1 VPSVDT
7 QNAAVLADGSTIHD
21 ISEIARGKSLAVSL
35 DGHSVS
41 GAAVSIS
48 NGSQVVGATVAD
60 DAGSWNFDLPSAR
73 VEKHYDISITGP
85 GSTDTSHTSLYVGS
99 THGDTIT
106 GTSANDIIVSGPG
119 NDMLQGG
126 GGSDVFVFNP
136 RFGKDTIADF
146 TSGDVLAF
154 DKSIVS
160 SAADVFKHASQVG
173 ADTLIALGTDAVVL
187 KNVQVANLHNE
198 NFHFI

>member
-1 VPSVDT
+1 M
-7 QNAAVLADGSTIHD
+7 
-21 ISEIARGKSLAVSL
+21 
-35 DGHSVS
+35 
-41 GAAVSIS
+41 
-48 NGSQVVGATVAD
+48 
-60 DAGSWNFDLPSAR
+60 PSAR

-173 ADTLIALGTDAVVL
+173 ADTLIALAWAKAAASGIDTAIELMAEALKIQRAKLPPTDPAIQETEKRL
-187 KNVQVANLHNE
+187 AIFQAMARADSGE
-198 NFHFI
+198 